1 MWLVKLGGSLQESPH
16 LGNWLRLLA
25 DRGGGRLIV
34 VPGGGRFADAVRAAQ
49 ERWGFDNI
57 TAHHMAL
64 IAMEQYGRMLAGMEP
79 RLRPV
84 GDRNGLLRAI
94 DQNEVPVWMPSIMAG
109 REQSIPASWE
119 MTSDSLSLWLAI
131 ELGAEL
137 LAVVKSVTPARG
149 EYDLRR
155 LVSAGWLDP
164 QFPRFAER
172 FRGDIAWFGCDET
185 DAFARALSQ
194 ERLPDNH
201 LIQGARTLDPEAA

>member
-49 ERWGFDNI
+49 ERWAFDDV

-84 GDRNGLLRAI
+84 SDRNGLLRAI
-94 DQNEVPVWMPSIMAG
+94 DQDEVPVWMPSIMAG
-109 REQSIPASWE
+109 MEQSIPASWE

-155 LVSAGWLDP
+155 LVSEGRLDA
-164 QFPRFAER
+164 QFPRLAAR
-172 FRGDIAWFGCDET
+172 FNGDIAWFSSDQT
-185 DAFARALSQ
+185 DAFAAALSSDQ
-194 ERLPDNH
+194 PPERH
-201 LIQGARTLDPEAA
+201 LIRALDPEAA